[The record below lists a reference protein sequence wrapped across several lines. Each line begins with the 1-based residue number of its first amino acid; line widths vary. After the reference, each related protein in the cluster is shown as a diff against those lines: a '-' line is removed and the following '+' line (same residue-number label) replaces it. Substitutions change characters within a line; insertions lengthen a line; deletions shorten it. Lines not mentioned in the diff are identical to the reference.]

1 MKRLV
6 AAWRILVGVWI
17 PKKWDLSL
25 SALSQY
31 TVPALP
37 AENEWI
43 DRSKVKPRKIAGT
56 VTPPIANGAS
66 TASSNPSPA
75 PSSRKRRRP
84 PSRRLIRHVLRAR
97 VEAAKALASLFD
109 QLEKGP
115 DGKRVSAS
123 AHLARA
129 YGGGVEPQPI
139 PDPAAAEGVDVLV
152 EPVGWRYAREVVGF
166 LRKRGARIAQLEEGV
181 EGDWAALSSEGEQDS
196 DFVTTDAEKDDLVFV
211 PPGQRSPVRE

>member
-43 DRSKVKPRKIAGT
+43 DRSKVKPRKT
-56 VTPPIANGAS
+56 TDDSPS
-66 TASSNPSPA
+66 TSSNQPTSPPA

-97 VEAAKALASLFD
+97 AEAAKALASLFD
-109 QLEKGP
+109 QLEKSH

-129 YGGGVEPQPI
+129 YGGSVEQ
-139 PDPAAAEGVDVLV
+139 DLANAEGADTLL

-166 LRKRGARIAQLEEGV
+166 LRKRGARVAQLQERV
-181 EGDWAALSSEGEQDS
+181 EGDWAALSSEGDQDS
-196 DFVTTDAEKDDLVFV
+196 DTVMMDAEKDDLVFV